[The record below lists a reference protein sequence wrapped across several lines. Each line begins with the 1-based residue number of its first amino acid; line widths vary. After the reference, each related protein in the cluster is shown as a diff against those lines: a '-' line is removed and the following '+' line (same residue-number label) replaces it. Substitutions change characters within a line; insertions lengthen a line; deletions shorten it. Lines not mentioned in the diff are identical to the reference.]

1 MRVGQ
6 ASWIVA
12 LLMSACVHI
21 PPREARLEYVS
32 PVGELPRH
40 VISLSALTGN
50 WGFSGH
56 SMSAY
61 REFQWVSIQLPFA
74 PGELTRFD
82 AQQVK
87 VVEQSYPPKPLPV
100 ASGFVEVDRKHESV
114 VVELQTTDG
123 PLWVNGSYPL
133 R

>member
-61 REFQWVSIQLPFA
+61 REFQWVSIQLPSA
-74 PGELTRFD
+74 PAELARFQ
-82 AQQVK
+82 AQQLK
-87 VVEQSYPPKPLPV
+87 VVEQSYPPKPLAVV
-100 ASGFVEVDRKHESV
+100 AGYVEINRTLESV
-114 VVELQTTDG
+114 VEELQTTEG
-123 PLWVNGSYPL
+123 PLWVNGSNPL